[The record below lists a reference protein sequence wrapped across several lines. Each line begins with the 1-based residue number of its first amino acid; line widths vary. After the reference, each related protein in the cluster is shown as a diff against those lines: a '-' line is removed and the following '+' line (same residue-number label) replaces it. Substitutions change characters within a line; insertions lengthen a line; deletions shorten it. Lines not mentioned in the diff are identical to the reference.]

1 MRPYQATLLTL
12 LASSLTAA
20 AAPRIALVRVRE
32 IYAGLASSVV
42 LQEQVKKERDG
53 IMKNERAEQLRKA
66 LGELQAIQAQLSD
79 KTKRPDAELSTRLA
93 RSYEIKR
100 QEAQTLQQDFE
111 SNKSEQEKLIN
122 RKMVTAMRESL
133 DKITSAAQKI
143 AKDKGYE
150 TVLDSSGDSNTGVP
164 FVLYAKDANDYTAE
178 VIAALKDSEA
188 ALAKSAE
195 TAKPSDA
202 AAQKPGGKP
211 TR

>member
-1 MRPYQATLLTL
+1 MRPYQAILLTL
-12 LASSLTAA
+12 LASLLTAA

-32 IYAGLASSVV
+32 IYAGLASSAA
-42 LQEQVKKERDG
+42 LQEQVKKEREE

-79 KTKRPDAELSTRLA
+79 KTKRPDPELSVRLA

-100 QEAQTLQQDFE
+100 QEAQTLQKDFE
-111 SNKSEQEKLIN
+111 GHKDEQEKLIN

-133 DKITSAAQKI
+133 DKITSTAQKI

-164 FVLYAKDANDYTAE
+164 FVLYAKDATDYTAE
-178 VIAALKDSEA
+178 VTAALKDSESA
-188 ALAKSAE
+188 SAKPNEALKPGE
-195 TAKPSDA
+195 TAP
-202 AAQKPGGKP
+202 QKSGGKP